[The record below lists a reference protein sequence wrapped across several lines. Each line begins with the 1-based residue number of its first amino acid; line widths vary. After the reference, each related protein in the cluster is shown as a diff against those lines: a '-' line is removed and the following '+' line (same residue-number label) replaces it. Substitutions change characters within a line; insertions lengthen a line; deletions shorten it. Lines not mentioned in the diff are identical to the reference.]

1 MNMIVLYTDSGQESD
16 RCRDLLI
23 SLNGE
28 FLEYQLDEDF
38 NERQFRS
45 EFGDKAEFP
54 QVAIGYKHIGGLKE
68 TLHYLQEEGLI
79 WWTYN

>member
-1 MNMIVLYTDSGQESD
+1 MNFPSNTIVLYTNGGQESD

-45 EFGDKAEFP
+45 EFGDTAEFP
-54 QVAIGYKHIGGLKE
+54 QVAVGYEHIGGLKE
-68 TLHYLQEEGLI
+68 TLQYLKEQGLI
-79 WWTYN
+79 

>member
-1 MNMIVLYTDSGQESD
+1 MNNMIVLYTDGGQESD
-16 RCRDLLI
+16 RCRNLLL

-38 NERQFRS
+38 TQVQFER
-45 EFGDKAEFP
+45 EFGPDAEYP
-54 QVAIGYKHIGGLKE
+54 QVAIGYRHIGGLKD

-79 WWTYN
+79 

>member
-1 MNMIVLYTDSGQESD
+1 MNTIVLYTNGGQESD

-45 EFGDKAEFP
+45 EFGDTAEFP
-54 QVAIGYKHIGGLKE
+54 QVAVGYEHIGGLKE
-68 TLHYLQEEGLI
+68 TLHYLKEQGLI
-79 WWTYN
+79 

>member
-1 MNMIVLYTDSGQESD
+1 MNFPSNTIVLYTNGGQESD

-45 EFGDKAEFP
+45 EFGENAEYP
-54 QVAIGYKHIGGLKE
+54 QVAVGYKHIGGLKE
-68 TLHYLQEEGLI
+68 TLHYLKEEGLI
-79 WWTYN
+79 

>member
-1 MNMIVLYTDSGQESD
+1 MNIIVLYTNGGQESD

-38 NERQFRS
+38 NDRQFRS
-45 EFGDKAEFP
+45 EFGDTAEFP
-54 QVAIGYKHIGGLKE
+54 QVAVGYQHIGGLKE
-68 TLHYLQEEGLI
+68 TLHYLKEQGLI
-79 WWTYN
+79 

>member
-1 MNMIVLYTDSGQESD
+1 MNFPSDTIVLYTNDGQESD

-45 EFGDKAEFP
+45 EFGDTAEFP
-54 QVAIGYKHIGGLKE
+54 QVAVGIKHIGGLKE
-68 TLHYLQEEGLI
+68 TLQYLKEQGLI
-79 WWTYN
+79 